1 MKNFNYKKIFSTP
14 VYWMFVITI
23 VIDAFLK
30 YFFKERYSTGHI
42 FLISLIYGIQDDF
55 VAVKLRE
62 VLGFEPIRYLRAIE
76 IGIVAGIK
84 LLLIP
89 LFLIILLSLVPI
101 FYLTSSSEFL
111 KALTSTDGKFLYVIN
126 IVFAWTFVGVNYAFF
141 TNDISDINRRSFEV
155 IIEKPKKFL
164 IVIII
169 YTMLL
174 NLEVFTRNMPGLE
187 IAVNVFI
194 MLIAS
199 VPLRGWLYKI
209 FSEIKT
215 ADAIEESLTVEVRN

>member
-1 MKNFNYKKIFSTP
+1 MKNFNYKRIFFTP
-14 VYWMFVITI
+14 VYWMFVITV
-23 VIDAFLK
+23 VIDAFLE
-30 YFFKERYSTGHI
+30 YFFKERYNTGYS

-62 VLGFEPIRYLRAIE
+62 FLGFEPIRYLRAIE
-76 IGIVAGIK
+76 IGIIAGIK

-89 LFLIILLSLVPI
+89 LLLIIILLSLIPI
-101 FYLTSSSEFL
+101 FYLTGSREIL
-111 KALTSTDGKFLYVIN
+111 NTLPATDGLIISYVVN
-126 IVFAWTFVGVNYAFF
+126 IVLVWMFVGVNYAFF

-155 IIEKPKKFL
+155 IKEKPKKFF

-174 NLEVFTRNMPGLE
+174 SLGSFSRNMPGLE
-187 IAVNVFI
+187 IVVNALVL
-194 MLIAS
+194 LIAS
-199 VPLRGWLYKI
+199 VPLRCWLYKI

-215 ADAIEESLTVEVRN
+215 ADTIEELR